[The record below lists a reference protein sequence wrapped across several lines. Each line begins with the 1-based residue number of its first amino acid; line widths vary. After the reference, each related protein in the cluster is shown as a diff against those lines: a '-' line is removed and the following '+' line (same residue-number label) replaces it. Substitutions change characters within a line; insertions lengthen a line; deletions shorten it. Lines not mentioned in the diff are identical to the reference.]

1 MDWFE
6 DTAIFIFL
14 IPTVVFIC
22 VFLSYLKFK
31 RLANPITFM
40 TIWWGGW
47 LFIANLSLTG
57 IYIPGVHTQSL
68 IILMLLAYTLGALIV
83 VKTNNKYKKNIL
95 FDKSISININ
105 FHKQFKSI
113 LNVSYPILLI
123 FVLPFFVKAIYL
135 LRTSSALE
143 LQSYRSKIFSTSDKA
158 SILYGSSQV
167 ELFYVIFLYS
177 LILLCLI
184 ISSIFLYVYGNRLY
198 ILLSTFL
205 NFCKSVMTLGRFELY
220 FIFFFLVILGFLFN
234 KKISD
239 QLNSTLA
246 LLRIKSRAGKRL
258 LFYLLFIL
266 AIILLS
272 VTIISVVR
280 ISSKGSKASYY
291 EVFYDFIIWY
301 HTCGFVLLDKQLE
314 DPYSILSQN
323 MTYGL
328 STFSSLER
336 ILFLIITRFDKDFSG
351 IFPLIGGKEQLV
363 LYLHEFM
370 NDFQKIGSAPDRYA
384 NAFYTMVYDFYI
396 DGREIGVFI
405 FSFILGYITS
415 LFYQDWIKNN
425 NLYSLSWLLLFLYIS
440 LMSIFQ
446 SQFSSIPTW
455 GFMLLLLLIQNY
467 KYVFSKKI

>member
-184 ISSIFLYVYGNRLY
+184 RV
-198 ILLSTFL
+198 
-205 NFCKSVMTLGRFELY
+205 C
-220 FIFFFLVILGFLFN
+220 
-234 KKISD
+234 
-239 QLNSTLA
+239 
-246 LLRIKSRAGKRL
+246 
-258 LFYLLFIL
+258 
-266 AIILLS
+266 
-272 VTIISVVR
+272 
-280 ISSKGSKASYY
+280 
-291 EVFYDFIIWY
+291 
-301 HTCGFVLLDKQLE
+301 
-314 DPYSILSQN
+314 
-323 MTYGL
+323 
-328 STFSSLER
+328 
-336 ILFLIITRFDKDFSG
+336 
-351 IFPLIGGKEQLV
+351 
-363 LYLHEFM
+363 
-370 NDFQKIGSAPDRYA
+370 
-384 NAFYTMVYDFYI
+384 
-396 DGREIGVFI
+396 
-405 FSFILGYITS
+405 
-415 LFYQDWIKNN
+415 
-425 NLYSLSWLLLFLYIS
+425 
-440 LMSIFQ
+440 
-446 SQFSSIPTW
+446 
-455 GFMLLLLLIQNY
+455 
-467 KYVFSKKI
+467 